1 VNSLSQAQRRL
12 IWIGCLVPFVSS
24 IVLMLWYWPGS
35 LPQDSTS
42 GVWTALAQDF
52 ANGILYRPTA
62 DAYGFG
68 GTRYM
73 PLFFVLHGTLI
84 RLSLDPIVAGLL
96 LTVASIVLFDLA
108 LLSCLRALDVPWSLA
123 VPLSVL
129 CHAAVSF
136 QLLSLQVKGD
146 FLAAAL
152 NLWGISFGL
161 RYARTRS
168 PLVLWCCAVALLGA
182 FLTKFTALW
191 GAVAVCVWL
200 VRRGERR
207 QAVTLAAVLAALAVG
222 ALALIQWA
230 SDGRALA
237 SFRAVASGG
246 ARPGYALGAPLWFLL
261 VALQDPVFVSIVAV
275 AALYAAALVGKARI
289 SFPVGY
295 FLLAAAGTLAIF
307 TSPGTDSN
315 HFIDLL
321 GAAVLLL
328 GWRLTRAAGPPAPRP
343 AVGLAVALAGLTA
356 LTWVPGMISIK
367 SLIEKGGRPERW
379 KVAAIVQALGPQRHD
394 LLSENPL
401 LPVMAG
407 QRPRVLDPFNLRLL
421 AREHPDVAADFTRRM
436 RDASFGAVVLV
447 DFTGADRAHIPAA
460 LRACTASAG
469 DRCYGGVV
477 FPPGFLDL
485 LDREYVL
492 RFVERPFVV
501 YEPRLRRRQ
510 LGGMKAVL
518 LSPGG
523 AAPGTPDRRLQPVE
537 REP

>member
-1 VNSLSQAQRRL
+1 MNSLSQVQRRL
-12 IWIGCLVPFVSS
+12 IWIGCLVPCIGS
-24 IVLMLWYWPGS
+24 IALMLWYWPGS
-35 LPQDSTS
+35 LPQDSAS

-52 ANGILYRPTA
+52 ARGIFYRPTA

-84 RLSLDPIVAGLL
+84 RFSLDPVVAGLV

-108 LLSCLRALDVPWSLA
+108 LLCCSRALGVAWSLA

-146 FLAAAL
+146 LLAAAL
-152 NLWGISFGL
+152 NLWGIYFGL
-161 RYARTRS
+161 RYARARS
-168 PLVLWCCAVALLGA
+168 PLVLCCCAGALLGA
-182 FLTKFTALW
+182 FLTKFTALL
-191 GAVAVCVWL
+191 GAVAVCAWL
-200 VRRGERR
+200 IRRGERR
-207 QAVTLAAVLAALAVG
+207 QAVALAALLAALAAG

-261 VALQDPVFVSIVAV
+261 VALQDPVFLIIVAV
-275 AALYAAALVGKARI
+275 AAVYAAALVRNARV

-315 HFIDLL
+315 HFTDLL

-328 GWRLTRAAGPPAPRP
+328 GWQLTFEAGPPSPRP
-343 AVGLAVALAGLTA
+343 AVALAVALAGLTA

-394 LLSENPL
+394 LLSENPI

-421 AREHPDVAADFTRRM
+421 ARERPDVAAEFTRRM
-436 RDASFGAVVLV
+436 NDASFGAVVLV
-447 DFTGADRAHIPAA
+447 DFTGSDRAHIPAA
-460 LRACTASAG
+460 LRACTASDG

-485 LDREYVL
+485 LEREYVL

-501 YEPRLRRRQ
+501 YEPRLHRQQ
-510 LGGMKAVL
+510 LGGMKAVR
-518 LSPGG
+518 LSGPRAPPRS
-523 AAPGTPDRRLQPVE
+523 AARRLQPVE

>member
-1 VNSLSQAQRRL
+1 VNSLSQVQRRL
-12 IWIGCLVPFVSS
+12 IWIGCLVPFISS
-24 IVLMLWYWPGS
+24 IALMLWYWPGS
-35 LPQDSTS
+35 LPQDSAS

-52 ANGILYRPTA
+52 ARGIFYRPTA

-84 RLSLDPIVAGLL
+84 RFSLDPVVAGLV

-108 LLSCLRALDVPWSLA
+108 LLCCSRALGVAWSLA

-146 FLAAAL
+146 LLAAAL
-152 NLWGISFGL
+152 NLWGIYFGL
-161 RYARTRS
+161 RYARARS
-168 PLVLWCCAVALLGA
+168 PLVLCCCAGALLGA
-182 FLTKFTALW
+182 FLTKFTALL
-191 GAVAVCVWL
+191 GAVAVCAWL
-200 VRRGERR
+200 IRRGERR
-207 QAVTLAAVLAALAVG
+207 QAVALAALLAALAAG

-261 VALQDPVFVSIVAV
+261 VALQDPVFLIIVAV
-275 AALYAAALVGKARI
+275 AAVYAAALVRNARV

-315 HFIDLL
+315 HFTDLL

-328 GWRLTRAAGPPAPRP
+328 GWQLTFEAGPPSPRP
-343 AVGLAVALAGLTA
+343 AVALAVALAGLTA

-394 LLSENPL
+394 LLSENPI

-421 AREHPDVAADFTRRM
+421 ARERPDVAAEFTRRM
-436 RDASFGAVVLV
+436 NDASFGAVVLV
-447 DFTGADRAHIPAA
+447 DFTGSDRAHIPAA
-460 LRACTASAG
+460 LRACTASDG

-485 LDREYVL
+485 LEREYVL

-501 YEPRLRRRQ
+501 YEPRLHRQQ
-510 LGGMKAVL
+510 LGGMKAVR
-518 LSPGG
+518 LSGPR
-523 AAPGTPDRRLQPVE
+523 AAPRSAARRLQPVE

>member
-1 VNSLSQAQRRL
+1 
-12 IWIGCLVPFVSS
+12 
-24 IVLMLWYWPGS
+24 
-35 LPQDSTS
+35 
-42 GVWTALAQDF
+42 
-52 ANGILYRPTA
+52 
-62 DAYGFG
+62 
-68 GTRYM
+68 
-73 PLFFVLHGTLI
+73 
-84 RLSLDPIVAGLL
+84 
-96 LTVASIVLFDLA
+96 
-108 LLSCLRALDVPWSLA
+108 

-146 FLAAAL
+146 LLAAAL
-152 NLWGISFGL
+152 NLWGIYFGL
-161 RYARTRS
+161 RYARARS
-168 PLVLWCCAVALLGA
+168 PLVLCCCAGALLGA
-182 FLTKFTALW
+182 FLTKFTALL
-191 GAVAVCVWL
+191 GAVAVCAWL
-200 VRRGERR
+200 IRRGERR
-207 QAVTLAAVLAALAVG
+207 QAVALAALLAALAAG

-261 VALQDPVFVSIVAV
+261 VALQDPVFLIIVAV
-275 AALYAAALVGKARI
+275 AALYAAALVRNARV

-315 HFIDLL
+315 HFTDLL

-328 GWRLTRAAGPPAPRP
+328 GWQLTFEAGPPSPRP
-343 AVGLAVALAGLTA
+343 AVALAVALAGLTA

-394 LLSENPL
+394 LLSENPI

-421 AREHPDVAADFTRRM
+421 ARDRPDVAAEFTRRM
-436 RDASFGAVVLV
+436 SDASFGAVVLV
-447 DFTGADRAHIPAA
+447 DFTGSDRAHIPAA
-460 LRACTASAG
+460 LRACTASDG

-501 YEPRLRRRQ
+501 YEPRLHRQQ
-510 LGGMKAVL
+510 LGGMKAVR
-518 LSPGG
+518 LSGPRAPPRS
-523 AAPGTPDRRLQPVE
+523 AARRLQPVE

>member
-1 VNSLSQAQRRL
+1 MNSLSQVQRRL
-12 IWIGCLVPFVSS
+12 IWIGCLVPFIGS
-24 IVLMLWYWPGS
+24 IALMLWYWPGS
-35 LPQDSTS
+35 LPQDSAS

-52 ANGILYRPTA
+52 ARGIFYRPTA

-84 RLSLDPIVAGLL
+84 RFSLDPVVAGLV

-108 LLSCLRALDVPWSLA
+108 LLCCSRALGVAWSLA

-146 FLAAAL
+146 LLAAAL
-152 NLWGISFGL
+152 NLWGIYFGL
-161 RYARTRS
+161 RYARARS
-168 PLVLWCCAVALLGA
+168 PLVLCCCAGALLGA
-182 FLTKFTALW
+182 FLTKFTALL
-191 GAVAVCVWL
+191 GAVAVCAWL
-200 VRRGERR
+200 IRRGERR
-207 QAVTLAAVLAALAVG
+207 QAVALAALLAALAAG

-261 VALQDPVFVSIVAV
+261 VALQDPVFLIIVAV
-275 AALYAAALVGKARI
+275 AAVYAAALVRNARV

-315 HFIDLL
+315 HFTDLL

-328 GWRLTRAAGPPAPRP
+328 GWQLTFEAGPPSPRP
-343 AVGLAVALAGLTA
+343 AVALAVALAGLTA

-394 LLSENPL
+394 LLSENPI

-421 AREHPDVAADFTRRM
+421 ARERPDVAAEFTRRM
-436 RDASFGAVVLV
+436 SDASFGAVVLV
-447 DFTGADRAHIPAA
+447 DFTGSDRAHIPAA
-460 LRACTASAG
+460 LRACTASDG

-485 LDREYVL
+485 LEREYVL

-501 YEPRLRRRQ
+501 YEPRLHRQQ
-510 LGGMKAVL
+510 LGGMKAVR
-518 LSPGG
+518 LSGPRAPPRS
-523 AAPGTPDRRLQPVE
+523 AARRLQPVE